1 MNNALLFT
9 VILLALVVFYLA
21 MAVDKDRP
29 VECACMFLVGI
40 ALLAFL
46 AWFVLYGPTPDYLPP
61 YGTGTQ
67 PMEMRD

>member
-1 MNNALLFT
+1 MSLF
-9 VILLALVVFYLA
+9 IFAGLLLAILAFYMA
-21 MAVDKDRP
+21 MAVDKSKV
-29 VECACMFLVGI
+29 VEAACMLLVGV

>member
-1 MNNALLFT
+1 MSLF
-9 VILLALVVFYLA
+9 IFAGLLLAILAFYMA
-21 MAVDKDRP
+21 MAVDESRA
-29 VECACMFLVGI
+29 VEAACMLLVGV

-46 AWFVLYGPTPDYLPP
+46 AWFVLYGPMPDYLPP

>member
-1 MNNALLFT
+1 MNELLFAM
-9 VILLALVVFYLA
+9 VLLALIAFHLT
-21 MAVDKDRP
+21 MTIDSDRP
-29 VECACMFLVGI
+29 VKFACMFLVGI

>member
-1 MNNALLFT
+1 MNELLFA
-9 VILLALVVFYLA
+9 VVLLALVVFYLA

-46 AWFVLYGPTPDYLPP
+46 VWFVLCAPAPDYLPP